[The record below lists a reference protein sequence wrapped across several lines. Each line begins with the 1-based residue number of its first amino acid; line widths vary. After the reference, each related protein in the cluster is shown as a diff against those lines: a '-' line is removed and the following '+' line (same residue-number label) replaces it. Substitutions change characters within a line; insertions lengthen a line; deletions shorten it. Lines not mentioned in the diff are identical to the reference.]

1 MLPSRVMFTKEV
13 LELINN
19 TIMKQFRYVILIL
32 MLVVACTKEVCNN
45 TSDALELENKNIITK
60 STYDSLNLAY
70 GTFVDYYSDSTKQ
83 LVTLSNG
90 LIVEKI
96 GDVYVFESDIIFSDS
111 TLYVLEAIPNI
122 NSRSAATNAPVKY
135 WPNRMV
141 PYVFDSSFTTDYRN
155 EAIYAMSLISNST
168 GVRFVPAES
177 YHTNRIKFCYSNA
190 NNSYLGMQGGTQII
204 NIYNKNYGVIMHEI
218 LHSLGF
224 FHEHS
229 RADRDSYII
238 INRSNIKSDK
248 LHNFNKYSSGLDIGA
263 FDYNSIMLY
272 GSMTTDTDFVYDITK
287 PMITKLDG
295 SIIYENRSY
304 LSAGDI
310 IGIQS
315 IYGPP
320 YHKLVV
326 YEDII
331 QDYVDYD
338 TEIYEVEKT
347 FKIEFFE
354 DEACT
359 IHTSLSYPRLLKLR
373 EYETYCDVAT
383 HQVFEGHSDR
393 IITIP
398 AGISEYTL
406 ETYTHY
412 ERYIQSIPYDVN
424 TKRYIIINYH

>member
-1 MLPSRVMFTKEV
+1 
-13 LELINN
+13 
-19 TIMKQFRYVILIL
+19 MKKLTYVIFVIF
-32 MLVVACTKEVCNN
+32 VIACTKEVSNN
-45 TSDALELENKNIITK
+45 SSNVLEYGNRTILTK
-60 STYDSLNLAY
+60 SSHDSLDVSY
-70 GTFVDYYSDSTKQ
+70 GSFEDYYSDSTKQ

-96 GDVYVFESDIIFSDS
+96 GDIYVFESDIIFSDS
-111 TLYVLEAIPNI
+111 TLFVLEAMPTN
-122 NSRSAATNAPVKY
+122 NSRSAATNVPVNY

-141 PYVFDSSFTTDYRN
+141 PYVFDSSFTFDYRN

-177 YHTNRIKFCYSNA
+177 YHTNRIKFCYSDV
-190 NNSYLGMQGGTQII
+190 NSSKLGMQGGTQII
-204 NIYNKNYGVIMHEI
+204 NIYNKNYGIIMHEI

-248 LHNFNKYSSGLDIGA
+248 LHNFNKYSSGLDIGT

-272 GSMTTDTDFVYDITK
+272 GSMTNDTDFVYDITE

-320 YHKLVV
+320 YHKLKI
-326 YEDII
+326 YEDVI
-331 QDYVDYD
+331 QDYVDFD
-338 TEIYEVEKT
+338 TEIYEVDKT

-359 IHTSLSYPRLLKLR
+359 INTTLVYPRIIKYR

-383 HQVFEGHSDR
+383 HQVFEVYFDR
-393 IITIP
+393 TITIP

-406 ETYTHY
+406 GTYKHY
-412 ERYIQSIPYDVN
+412 EKYIQSIPYDVN
-424 TKRYIIINYH
+424 TKRYMIINYH